1 MEDDWLLVGQLAGYF
16 EVAHDRREGAVRIV
30 PALRWRHFV
39 MGIQL
44 ERKVVFIHLPA
55 FGHPTRWREANPE
68 RSFEKTRNIRTV

>member
-39 MGIQL
+39 MRIQL
-44 ERKVVFIHLPA
+44 ERKVVLVHLAA
-55 FGHPTRWREANPE
+55 FRQSNRVE
-68 RSFEKTRNIRTV
+68 RNDPQPL